1 MAQSPIKTAIQQ
13 ICLEKNLTEEAVL
26 RAIELALA
34 AAYRKDFGNKMQN
47 IIAEFDVNT
56 GGVKVVD
63 VKSVVEDLPEEEL
76 EQLNAEVEDE
86 ASHTN
91 SAFVVND
98 DEEGARKFNPRTEIQ
113 LTGAKEINKKYKVGD
128 EIVTTLEVPG
138 EFGRMAAQT
147 AKQVIIQ
154 KLREVERENVYN
166 EYKELEGQVVNGVI
180 QRREGRNVLVDLER
194 TTAVMPPEE
203 QMMGERYNIGN
214 RMKFYLAT
222 VDHTNKGPYLM
233 VSRAHS
239 EIVRK
244 IFETE
249 IPEIANEVIDIKS
262 IAREAGHRSKV
273 AIISNDESIDPIGS
287 CVGQRGARIQTII
300 SELNGEK
307 VDIILWDED
316 SEVFITNALSPAKVV
331 SVELKE
337 NKIKSDSEE
346 KKTEKIATV
355 KVKDDQLSLAIGRAG
370 QNVRLASKLTGW
382 KIDIV
387 SENGEALTKG
397 EKKEDSDNE
406 VVDEEKTEDKVKD
419 KKKVTKKK
427 KAKKDTDTET
437 EATTE
442 KKEKKKKNKVVKK
455 KKVEKREEITE
466 EAEEEPTTEDKTE

>member
-1 MAQSPIKTAIQQ
+1 MSQSAIKTAIQQ
-13 ICLEKNLTEEAVL
+13 ICLEKNLSEEAVL

-47 IIAEFDVNT
+47 ILAEFDVKT
-56 GGVKVVD
+56 GGVKVTD
-63 VKSVVEDLPEEEL
+63 LKTVVEDLPEEEL
-76 EQLNAEVEDE
+76 EELTKEIEDD
-86 ASHTN
+86 APHTN
-91 SAFVVND
+91 SAFVTND

-113 LTGAKEINKKYKVGD
+113 LSDAKEINKKYKVGD
-128 EIVTTLEVPG
+128 EIITDLEVPG

-154 KLREVERENVYN
+154 KLREVERENIYA
-166 EYKELEGQVVNGVI
+166 EYKDLEGQVVNGVI
-180 QRREGRNVLVDLER
+180 QRREGRNVLVDLEK
-194 TTAVMPPEE
+194 TTAVMPMEE

-214 RMKFYLAT
+214 RMKFYLAK
-222 VDHTNKGPYLM
+222 VDQTNKGPYLM

-249 IPEIANEVIDIKS
+249 IPEIANEVIEIKS

-307 VDIILWDED
+307 VDIILWDE
-316 SEVFITNALSPAKVV
+316 EPRAFITNSLSPAKVM

-337 NKIKSDSEE
+337 KGEE
-346 KKTEKIATV
+346 KVAIV

-387 SENGEALTKG
+387 AENGGSLSKDVNKEESTDEVKTEVAVEDDIEDKE
-397 EKKEDSDNE
+397 EKKE
-406 VVDEEKTEDKVKD
+406 VKEKKTK

-427 KAKKDTDTET
+427 EV
-437 EATTE
+437 EE
-442 KKEKKKKNKVVKK
+442 KEVA
-455 KKVEKREEITE
+455 VEEV
-466 EAEEEPTTEDKTE
+466 EDKEDKSE